1 MSYLEKTFTP
11 EIKLLQDLQHD
22 LRQRL
27 SSMLSSTERETQRLE
42 ASSEELQEMAVN
54 LGGAFYET
62 HLLLKLYENELEKRL
77 GKATSL
83 DSTEENSGSG
93 QNIVH

>member
-11 EIKLLQDLQHD
+11 EIKLLRDLQQD

-42 ASSEELQEMAVN
+42 ASSEELQETAVN
-54 LGGAFYET
+54 LGSAFYET

-77 GKATSL
+77 GKVISL
-83 DSTEENSGSG
+83 DSTDENSGSG

>member
-11 EIKLLQDLQHD
+11 EIKLLQDLQLD

-27 SSMLSSTERETQRLE
+27 SSMLSYTAQETPRLE
-42 ASSEELQEMAVN
+42 ASSEELQETAVN

-77 GKATSL
+77 GKVISL
-83 DSTEENSGSG
+83 DSTDENSGSD